1 MKGSGARSDVK
12 GLWSILWRCMLFIPI
27 MLPVGLFLL
36 ILPLVTVI
44 LPPIAALI
52 YFVADD
58 TVMGLTILVPWL
70 AWMFLGRKLRKKLYR
85 VIFEGWEYG
94 GI

>member
-1 MKGSGARSDVK
+1 MGKSDVR
-12 GLWSILWRCMLFIPI
+12 GLWSVFWRCMLFIPI

-36 ILPLVTVI
+36 LLPFATVI
-44 LPPIAALI
+44 LPPTAAVV
-52 YFVADD
+52 FFAEND

-70 AWMFLGRKLRKKLYR
+70 AWMFLGRRIRKRLYR
-85 VIFEGWEYG
+85 IIAEGWEYS